1 MRITIN
7 KPAVHATGERLSLR
21 NSTDNASRIKA
32 PIPESDLGAVDQLQE
47 IPLQV
52 DAIGIDRADDP
63 TSMEH

>member
-1 MRITIN
+1 M
-7 KPAVHATGERLSLR
+7 
-21 NSTDNASRIKA
+21 KA